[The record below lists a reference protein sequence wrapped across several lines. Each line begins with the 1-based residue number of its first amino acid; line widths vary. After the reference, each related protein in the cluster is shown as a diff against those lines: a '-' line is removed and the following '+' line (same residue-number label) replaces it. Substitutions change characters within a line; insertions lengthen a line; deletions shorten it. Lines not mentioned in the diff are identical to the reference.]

1 MEQVVTASFETGA
14 ILTWALP
21 IGLLAVIGIYWA
33 VVFRRRGFDE
43 EL

>member
-1 MEQVVTASFETGA
+1 MEQVVIASFQAAA

-21 IGLLAVIGIYWA
+21 IALLAVIGIYWA
-33 VVFRRRGFDE
+33 VVFRRRGFDD

>member
-1 MEQVVTASFETGA
+1 MEQVVASHFLAGA

-21 IGLLAVIGIYWA
+21 IGVLVVIGIYWA
-33 VVFRRRGFDE
+33 VVLRRRGFDK

>member
-1 MEQVVTASFETGA
+1 MELVVATFLTAA

-21 IGLLAVIGIYWA
+21 IALLALVGIYWL

-43 EL
+43 EA